1 MDPLYKIAMT
11 KWPSVVVER
20 RSSFPSF
27 VSDRG
32 QRIFSFQ
39 AVRSPR
45 GCPAWTERG
54 NGHRTSS
61 PTVDG
66 GHPLEVPRLISTNRS
81 WEPVKGR
88 RGSPRP
94 RATPG
99 FFPDLPPFPVAI
111 NAYGSATVRPYVGAV
126 KRVALPIVALAI
138 NRPGAP
144 YFHRGRIDCSA
155 RFWPH

>member
-1 MDPLYKIAMT
+1 MT
-11 KWPSVVVER
+11 KWPSVIVKR
-20 RSSFPSF
+20 RSSFPTF

-66 GHPLEVPRLISTNRS
+66 GHSLEVPRLIQRTEAGNRLRGDAGHLGHEPPLVFS
-81 WEPVKGR
+81 LTCHCFQCQSRLWE
-88 RGSPRP
+88 
-94 RATPG
+94 
-99 FFPDLPPFPVAI
+99 
-111 NAYGSATVRPYVGAV
+111 
-126 KRVALPIVALAI
+126 
-138 NRPGAP
+138 
-144 YFHRGRIDCSA
+144 C
-155 RFWPH
+155 

>member
-1 MDPLYKIAMT
+1 MT
-11 KWPSVVVER
+11 KWPSVIVKR

-45 GCPAWTERG
+45 GCPVWTERG

-66 GHPLEVPRLISTNRS
+66 GHPLEVPRLISTNRN

-99 FFPDLPPFPVAI
+99 FFPDLPTVSGGNQCLWECNSTPVCWGCQE
-111 NAYGSATVRPYVGAV
+111 GSTTY
-126 KRVALPIVALAI
+126 
-138 NRPGAP
+138 
-144 YFHRGRIDCSA
+144 CS
-155 RFWPH
+155 PSN